1 MTLHPSHRPR
11 LRTANA
17 FARLAVVVLTGCGG
31 ASGSP
36 RLASGV
42 TAPSSMTVTS
52 TAFTEGK
59 LIPVDHTCDGK
70 DSMPALI
77 LSSPPEGTKSLVVI
91 MEDVDT
97 AAPFTHL
104 VAFDLSPDVRRVGG
118 GDALSDAGDGARF
131 GQNDFMA
138 VRYSGPCPPRGDLH
152 RYLFRVI
159 AVDKVLGLPEGAP
172 RERVERAI
180 DGHVLGGGTLT
191 AQFGH

>member
-1 MTLHPSHRPR
+1 MIRSRSHG
-11 LRTANA
+11 
-17 FARLAVVVLTGCGG
+17 LAAILTSAAPLLAACGG
-31 ASGSP
+31 AGGSP
-36 RLASGV
+36 RLASGLS
-42 TAPSSMTVTS
+42 APSSMTVTS
-52 TAFTEGK
+52 PAFTEGK

-70 DSMPALI
+70 DAMPALI

-104 VAFDLSPDVRRVGG
+104 VAFDLSPDIRRIGG
-118 GDALSDAGDGARF
+118 GDGLSDAGEGARF

-152 RYLFRVI
+152 RYVFRVI
-159 AVDKVLGLPEGAP
+159 AVDKMLGLPEGAP
-172 RERVERAI
+172 REQVERAL
-180 DGHVLGGGTLT
+180 DGHVLGGGSLT